1 VTRLIGGGSIGFPDV
16 PLLAQGG
23 VVTSPT
29 LAMVGEK
36 GTEIVAPEKM
46 LRDIV
51 GDREVHVRVFIGV
64 TELKDLVRT
73 EIVDSNTGL
82 ARVLLAGSA

>member
-1 VTRLIGGGSIGFPDV
+1 
-16 PLLAQGG
+16 
-23 VVTSPT
+23 
-29 LAMVGEK
+29 MVGE
-36 GTEIVAPEKM
+36 GQGAEIVAPEKL

-51 GDREVHVRVFIGV
+51 GDREVHVRVFIGD

-82 ARVLLAGSA
+82 ARTLLAGQAI